1 MNPLTFGERPHTQ
14 RSLHAC
20 RRRSR
25 RWWRRA
31 RPRRRAM
38 RYLVKDIDHFAGF
51 AHAIHTYLGGVALA
65 DFHNMSLLHTPFQS
79 SHGLGFAFEDFLAG
93 DSRQLVAPQAA
104 PVLTVDH
111 HARLFINGVPATVS
125 TTPRTASA
133 AQIAQL
139 HDVPVIVRDM
149 TDNEALQIG
158 IIENVQRSDLNP
170 IEEAEG
176 FQRLIDEF
184 SYTQEVLAKT
194 LGKSRSHIAN
204 TLRLVGATNKV
215 REYLVAGQLSAG
227 HARALLGH
235 PNADRL
241 ASDIVKQGLSVRD
254 VEKLVADKKLSKGGS
269 KSKKPAEK
277 DIDTRALEKSIADN
291 LGLSVAIQHEKD
303 GGHVRV
309 SYKTLE
315 QLDEVARRLM
325 ASS

>member
-1 MNPLTFGERPHTQ
+1 MADKKRGLGRGLSALIGDVDIGLSADAKAPTKEKSKKTSTPSSEESSSQGLRNLGVEKLVPGKFQPRREFDKGALKELANSIREKGILQPILARPNPDGGAKSPYEIVAGER
-14 RSLHAC
+14 
-20 RRRSR
+20 
-25 RWWRRA
+25 RWR
-31 RPRRRAM
+31 
-38 RYLVKDIDHFAGF
+38 
-51 AHAIHTYLGGVALA
+51 
-65 DFHNMSLLHTPFQS
+65 
-79 SHGLGFAFEDFLAG
+79 
-93 DSRQLVAPQAA
+93 
-104 PVLTVDH
+104 
-111 HARLFINGVPATVS
+111 
-125 TTPRTASA
+125 A

-254 VEKLVADKKLSKGGS
+254 VEKLVADKKPSKGGS
-269 KSKKPAEK
+269 KLKKPAEK
-277 DIDTRALEKSIADN
+277 DTDTRALEKSIADN

-315 QLDEVARRLM
+315 QLDEVVRRLM
-325 ASS
+325 ASP

>member
-1 MNPLTFGERPHTQ
+1 MADKKRGLGRGLSALIGDVDVGLSADAKAPTNEKSKKLPTSSSEESYSQGLRNLGVEKLVPGKFQPRREFDKEALKELAYSIREKGILQPILARPNPDGAAKSPYEIVAGER
-14 RSLHAC
+14 
-20 RRRSR
+20 
-25 RWWRRA
+25 RWR
-31 RPRRRAM
+31 
-38 RYLVKDIDHFAGF
+38 
-51 AHAIHTYLGGVALA
+51 
-65 DFHNMSLLHTPFQS
+65 
-79 SHGLGFAFEDFLAG
+79 
-93 DSRQLVAPQAA
+93 
-104 PVLTVDH
+104 
-111 HARLFINGVPATVS
+111 
-125 TTPRTASA
+125 A

-139 HDVPVIVRDM
+139 HDVPVIVRDV

-241 ASDIVKQGLSVRD
+241 ASDIVEQGLSVRD
-254 VEKLVADKKLSKGGS
+254 IERLVAEKKPSKGGS
-269 KSKKPAEK
+269 NLKKPAEK
-277 DIDTRALEKSIADN
+277 DTDTRALEKSISDN

>member
-1 MNPLTFGERPHTQ
+1 MADKKRGLGRGLSALIGDVDIGLSADAKVPTKEKSKKTSTPSSEVSSSQGLRNLGVEKLVPGKFQPRREFDKGALKELANSIREKGILQPILARPNPDGGAKSPYEIVAGERH
-14 RSLHAC
+14 
-20 RRRSR
+20 
-25 RWWRRA
+25 WR
-31 RPRRRAM
+31 
-38 RYLVKDIDHFAGF
+38 
-51 AHAIHTYLGGVALA
+51 
-65 DFHNMSLLHTPFQS
+65 
-79 SHGLGFAFEDFLAG
+79 
-93 DSRQLVAPQAA
+93 
-104 PVLTVDH
+104 
-111 HARLFINGVPATVS
+111 
-125 TTPRTASA
+125 A

-315 QLDEVARRLM
+315 QLDEVVRRLM

>member
-1 MNPLTFGERPHTQ
+1 MADKKRGLGRGLSALIGDVDIGLSADAKAPTKEKSKKTSTPSSEESSSQGLRTLGVEKLVPGKFQPRREFDKGALKELANSIREKGILQPILARPNPDGGTKSPYEIVAGER
-14 RSLHAC
+14 
-20 RRRSR
+20 
-25 RWWRRA
+25 RWR
-31 RPRRRAM
+31 
-38 RYLVKDIDHFAGF
+38 
-51 AHAIHTYLGGVALA
+51 
-65 DFHNMSLLHTPFQS
+65 
-79 SHGLGFAFEDFLAG
+79 
-93 DSRQLVAPQAA
+93 
-104 PVLTVDH
+104 
-111 HARLFINGVPATVS
+111 
-125 TTPRTASA
+125 A

-235 PNADRL
+235 PSADRL

-254 VEKLVADKKLSKGGS
+254 VEKLVADKKPSKGGS

-277 DIDTRALEKSIADN
+277 DTDTRALEKSIADN

-315 QLDEVARRLM
+315 QLDEVVRRLM
-325 ASS
+325 ESS

>member
-1 MNPLTFGERPHTQ
+1 MADKKRGLGRGLSALIGDVDIGLSADSKAPTKEKSKKTSTPSSEESSSQGLRNLGVEKLVPGKFQPRREFDKGALMELANSIREKGILQPILARPNPDGGAKSPYEIVAGER
-14 RSLHAC
+14 
-20 RRRSR
+20 
-25 RWWRRA
+25 RWR
-31 RPRRRAM
+31 
-38 RYLVKDIDHFAGF
+38 
-51 AHAIHTYLGGVALA
+51 
-65 DFHNMSLLHTPFQS
+65 
-79 SHGLGFAFEDFLAG
+79 
-93 DSRQLVAPQAA
+93 
-104 PVLTVDH
+104 
-111 HARLFINGVPATVS
+111 
-125 TTPRTASA
+125 A

-254 VEKLVADKKLSKGGS
+254 VEKLVADKKPSKGGS

-277 DIDTRALEKSIADN
+277 DTDTRALEKSIADN

-315 QLDEVARRLM
+315 QLDEVVRRLM

>member
-1 MNPLTFGERPHTQ
+1 MADKKRGLGRGLSALIGDVDIGLSADAKAPTKDKSKKTSTPSSEESSSPRLSNLGVEKLVPGKFQPRREFDKGALQELANSIREKGILQPILARPNPDGGAKSPYEIVAGER
-14 RSLHAC
+14 
-20 RRRSR
+20 
-25 RWWRRA
+25 RWR
-31 RPRRRAM
+31 
-38 RYLVKDIDHFAGF
+38 
-51 AHAIHTYLGGVALA
+51 
-65 DFHNMSLLHTPFQS
+65 
-79 SHGLGFAFEDFLAG
+79 
-93 DSRQLVAPQAA
+93 
-104 PVLTVDH
+104 
-111 HARLFINGVPATVS
+111 
-125 TTPRTASA
+125 A

-254 VEKLVADKKLSKGGS
+254 VEKLVADKKPSKGGS

-277 DIDTRALEKSIADN
+277 DTDTRALEKSIADN

-315 QLDEVARRLM
+315 QLDEVVRRLM

>member
-1 MNPLTFGERPHTQ
+1 MADKKRGLGRGLSALIGDVDVGLSADAKAHTKDKSKKTSTPSSGESSSQGLRNLGVEKLVPGKFQPRREFDKEALKELANSIREKGILQPILARPNPDGGAKSPYEIVAGER
-14 RSLHAC
+14 
-20 RRRSR
+20 
-25 RWWRRA
+25 RWR
-31 RPRRRAM
+31 
-38 RYLVKDIDHFAGF
+38 
-51 AHAIHTYLGGVALA
+51 
-65 DFHNMSLLHTPFQS
+65 
-79 SHGLGFAFEDFLAG
+79 
-93 DSRQLVAPQAA
+93 
-104 PVLTVDH
+104 
-111 HARLFINGVPATVS
+111 
-125 TTPRTASA
+125 A

-139 HDVPVIVRDM
+139 HDVPVIVRDV

-254 VEKLVADKKLSKGGS
+254 VEKLVADKKPSKGGS

-277 DIDTRALEKSIADN
+277 DTDTRALEKSIADN

-315 QLDEVARRLM
+315 QLDEVVRRLM

>member
-1 MNPLTFGERPHTQ
+1 MADKKRGLGRGLSALIGDVDIGLSADAKAPTKEKSKKTSTPSSEESSSQGLRNLGVEKLVPGKFQPRREFDKGALKELANSIREKGILQPILARPNPDGGAKSPYEIVAGER
-14 RSLHAC
+14 
-20 RRRSR
+20 
-25 RWWRRA
+25 RWR
-31 RPRRRAM
+31 
-38 RYLVKDIDHFAGF
+38 
-51 AHAIHTYLGGVALA
+51 
-65 DFHNMSLLHTPFQS
+65 
-79 SHGLGFAFEDFLAG
+79 
-93 DSRQLVAPQAA
+93 
-104 PVLTVDH
+104 
-111 HARLFINGVPATVS
+111 
-125 TTPRTASA
+125 A

-254 VEKLVADKKLSKGGS
+254 VEKLVADKKPSKGGS
-269 KSKKPAEK
+269 KLKKPAEK
-277 DIDTRALEKSIADN
+277 DTDTRALEKSIADN

-315 QLDEVARRLM
+315 QLDEVVRRLM

>member
-1 MNPLTFGERPHTQ
+1 MADKERGLGRGLSALIGDVDIGLSADAKAPTKDKSKKTSTPSSEESSSQGLRNLGVEKLVPGKFQPRREFDKGALKELANSIREKGILQPILARPNPDGGAKSPYEIVAGER
-14 RSLHAC
+14 
-20 RRRSR
+20 
-25 RWWRRA
+25 RWR
-31 RPRRRAM
+31 
-38 RYLVKDIDHFAGF
+38 
-51 AHAIHTYLGGVALA
+51 
-65 DFHNMSLLHTPFQS
+65 
-79 SHGLGFAFEDFLAG
+79 
-93 DSRQLVAPQAA
+93 
-104 PVLTVDH
+104 
-111 HARLFINGVPATVS
+111 
-125 TTPRTASA
+125 A

-158 IIENVQRSDLNP
+158 IIENIQRSDLNP

-235 PNADRL
+235 PSADRL

-254 VEKLVADKKLSKGGS
+254 VEKLVADKKPSKGGS

-277 DIDTRALEKSIADN
+277 DTDTRALEKSIADN

-315 QLDEVARRLM
+315 QLDEVVRRLM

>member
-1 MNPLTFGERPHTQ
+1 MADKKRGLGRGLSALIGDVDIGLSADAKAPTKEKSKKTSTPSSEESSSQGLRNLGVEKLVPGKFQPRREFDKGALKELANSIREKGILQPILARPNPDGGAKSPYEIVAGER
-14 RSLHAC
+14 
-20 RRRSR
+20 
-25 RWWRRA
+25 RWR
-31 RPRRRAM
+31 
-38 RYLVKDIDHFAGF
+38 
-51 AHAIHTYLGGVALA
+51 
-65 DFHNMSLLHTPFQS
+65 
-79 SHGLGFAFEDFLAG
+79 
-93 DSRQLVAPQAA
+93 
-104 PVLTVDH
+104 
-111 HARLFINGVPATVS
+111 
-125 TTPRTASA
+125 A

-241 ASDIVKQGLSVRD
+241 ASDIVKQGHSVRD
-254 VEKLVADKKLSKGGS
+254 VEKLVADKKPSKGGS

-277 DIDTRALEKSIADN
+277 DTDTRALEKSIADN

-315 QLDEVARRLM
+315 QLDEVVRRLM

>member
-1 MNPLTFGERPHTQ
+1 MADKKRGLGRGLSALIGDVDVGLSADAKAHTKDKSKKTSTPSSEGSSSQGLRNLGVEKLVPGKFQPRREFDKEALKELANSIREKGILQPILARPNPDGGAKSPYEIVAGER
-14 RSLHAC
+14 
-20 RRRSR
+20 
-25 RWWRRA
+25 RWR
-31 RPRRRAM
+31 
-38 RYLVKDIDHFAGF
+38 
-51 AHAIHTYLGGVALA
+51 
-65 DFHNMSLLHTPFQS
+65 
-79 SHGLGFAFEDFLAG
+79 
-93 DSRQLVAPQAA
+93 
-104 PVLTVDH
+104 
-111 HARLFINGVPATVS
+111 
-125 TTPRTASA
+125 A

-254 VEKLVADKKLSKGGS
+254 VEKLVADKKPSKGGS

-277 DIDTRALEKSIADN
+277 DTDTRALEKSIADN

-315 QLDEVARRLM
+315 QLDEVVRRLM

>member
-1 MNPLTFGERPHTQ
+1 MADKKRGLGRGLSELIGDVDIGLSADAKAPTKDKFKKTSTPSSEESSSQGLRNLGVEKLVPGKFQPRREFDKGALKELANSIREKGILQPILARPNPDGGAKSPYEIVAGER
-14 RSLHAC
+14 
-20 RRRSR
+20 
-25 RWWRRA
+25 RWR
-31 RPRRRAM
+31 
-38 RYLVKDIDHFAGF
+38 
-51 AHAIHTYLGGVALA
+51 
-65 DFHNMSLLHTPFQS
+65 
-79 SHGLGFAFEDFLAG
+79 
-93 DSRQLVAPQAA
+93 
-104 PVLTVDH
+104 
-111 HARLFINGVPATVS
+111 
-125 TTPRTASA
+125 A

-241 ASDIVKQGLSVRD
+241 ASDIVKQGLSVRN
-254 VEKLVADKKLSKGGS
+254 VEKLVADKKPSKGGS

-277 DIDTRALEKSIADN
+277 DTDTRALEKSIADN

-315 QLDEVARRLM
+315 QLDEVVRRLM

>member
-1 MNPLTFGERPHTQ
+1 MADKKRGLGRGLSALIGDVDIGLSADAKAPTKEKSKKTSTPSSEESSSQGLRNLGVEKLVPGKFQPRREFDKGALEELANSIREKGILQPILARPNPDGGAKSPYEIVAGER
-14 RSLHAC
+14 
-20 RRRSR
+20 
-25 RWWRRA
+25 RWR
-31 RPRRRAM
+31 
-38 RYLVKDIDHFAGF
+38 
-51 AHAIHTYLGGVALA
+51 
-65 DFHNMSLLHTPFQS
+65 
-79 SHGLGFAFEDFLAG
+79 
-93 DSRQLVAPQAA
+93 
-104 PVLTVDH
+104 
-111 HARLFINGVPATVS
+111 
-125 TTPRTASA
+125 A

-254 VEKLVADKKLSKGGS
+254 VEKLVADKKPSKGGS

-277 DIDTRALEKSIADN
+277 DTDTRALEKSIADN

-315 QLDEVARRLM
+315 QLDEVVRRLM

>member
-1 MNPLTFGERPHTQ
+1 MADKKRGLGRGLSALIGDVDVGLSADAKAHTKDKSKKTSTPSSEESSSQGLRNLGVEKLVPGKFQPRREFDKEALKELANSIREKGILQPILARPNPDGGAKSPYEIVAGER
-14 RSLHAC
+14 
-20 RRRSR
+20 
-25 RWWRRA
+25 RWR
-31 RPRRRAM
+31 
-38 RYLVKDIDHFAGF
+38 
-51 AHAIHTYLGGVALA
+51 
-65 DFHNMSLLHTPFQS
+65 
-79 SHGLGFAFEDFLAG
+79 
-93 DSRQLVAPQAA
+93 
-104 PVLTVDH
+104 
-111 HARLFINGVPATVS
+111 
-125 TTPRTASA
+125 A

-215 REYLVAGQLSAG
+215 REYLLAGQLSAG

-254 VEKLVADKKLSKGGS
+254 VEKLVADKKPSKGGS

-277 DIDTRALEKSIADN
+277 DTDTRALEKSIADN

-315 QLDEVARRLM
+315 QLDEVVRRLM

>member
-1 MNPLTFGERPHTQ
+1 MADKKRGLGRGLSALIGDVDIGLSADAKAPTKEKSKKTSTPASEESSSQGLRNLGVEKLVPGKFQPRREFDKGALTELANSIREKGILQPILARPNPDGGAKSPYEIVAGER
-14 RSLHAC
+14 
-20 RRRSR
+20 
-25 RWWRRA
+25 RWR
-31 RPRRRAM
+31 
-38 RYLVKDIDHFAGF
+38 
-51 AHAIHTYLGGVALA
+51 
-65 DFHNMSLLHTPFQS
+65 
-79 SHGLGFAFEDFLAG
+79 
-93 DSRQLVAPQAA
+93 
-104 PVLTVDH
+104 
-111 HARLFINGVPATVS
+111 
-125 TTPRTASA
+125 A

-254 VEKLVADKKLSKGGS
+254 VEKLVADKKPSKGGS

-277 DIDTRALEKSIADN
+277 DTDTRALEKSIADN

-315 QLDEVARRLM
+315 QLDEVVRRLM

>member
-1 MNPLTFGERPHTQ
+1 MADKKRGLGRGLSALIGDVDVGLSADAKAHTKDKSKKTSTPSSGESSSQGLRNLGVEKLVPGKFQPRREFDKEALKELANSIREKGILQPILARPNPDGGAKSPYEIVAGER
-14 RSLHAC
+14 
-20 RRRSR
+20 
-25 RWWRRA
+25 RWR
-31 RPRRRAM
+31 
-38 RYLVKDIDHFAGF
+38 
-51 AHAIHTYLGGVALA
+51 
-65 DFHNMSLLHTPFQS
+65 
-79 SHGLGFAFEDFLAG
+79 
-93 DSRQLVAPQAA
+93 
-104 PVLTVDH
+104 
-111 HARLFINGVPATVS
+111 
-125 TTPRTASA
+125 A

-254 VEKLVADKKLSKGGS
+254 AEKLVADKKPSKGGS

-277 DIDTRALEKSIADN
+277 DTDTRALEKSIADN

-315 QLDEVARRLM
+315 QLDEVVRRLM

>member
-1 MNPLTFGERPHTQ
+1 MADKKRGLGRGLSALIGDVDIGLSADAKAPTKEKSKKTSTPSSEESSSQGLRNLGVEKLVPGKFQPRREFDKGALKELANSIREKGILQPILARPNPDGGAKSPYEIVAGER
-14 RSLHAC
+14 
-20 RRRSR
+20 
-25 RWWRRA
+25 RWR
-31 RPRRRAM
+31 
-38 RYLVKDIDHFAGF
+38 
-51 AHAIHTYLGGVALA
+51 
-65 DFHNMSLLHTPFQS
+65 
-79 SHGLGFAFEDFLAG
+79 
-93 DSRQLVAPQAA
+93 
-104 PVLTVDH
+104 
-111 HARLFINGVPATVS
+111 
-125 TTPRTASA
+125 A

-215 REYLVAGQLSAG
+215 REYLIAGQLSAG

-254 VEKLVADKKLSKGGS
+254 VEKLVADKKPSKGGS

-277 DIDTRALEKSIADN
+277 DTDTRALEKSIADN

-315 QLDEVARRLM
+315 QLDEVVRRLM

>member
-1 MNPLTFGERPHTQ
+1 MADKKRGLGRGLSALIGDVDIGLSADAKAPTKEKSKKTSTPSSEESSSQGLRNLGVEKLVPGKFQPRREFDKGALKELANSIREKGILQPILARPNPDGGAKSPYEIVAGER
-14 RSLHAC
+14 
-20 RRRSR
+20 
-25 RWWRRA
+25 RWR
-31 RPRRRAM
+31 
-38 RYLVKDIDHFAGF
+38 
-51 AHAIHTYLGGVALA
+51 
-65 DFHNMSLLHTPFQS
+65 
-79 SHGLGFAFEDFLAG
+79 
-93 DSRQLVAPQAA
+93 
-104 PVLTVDH
+104 
-111 HARLFINGVPATVS
+111 
-125 TTPRTASA
+125 A

-241 ASDIVKQGLSVRD
+241 ASDIVKQGLSVRN
-254 VEKLVADKKLSKGGS
+254 VEKLVADKKPSKGGS
-269 KSKKPAEK
+269 KSKKSAEK
-277 DIDTRALEKSIADN
+277 DTDTRALEKSIADN

-315 QLDEVARRLM
+315 QLDEVVRRLM

>member
-1 MNPLTFGERPHTQ
+1 MADKKRGLGRGLSELIGDVDIGLSADAKAPTKDKSKKTPTPSSEESSSQGLRNLGVEKLVPGKFQPRREFDKGALKELANSIREKGILQPILARPNPDGGAKSPYEIVAGER
-14 RSLHAC
+14 
-20 RRRSR
+20 
-25 RWWRRA
+25 RWR
-31 RPRRRAM
+31 
-38 RYLVKDIDHFAGF
+38 
-51 AHAIHTYLGGVALA
+51 
-65 DFHNMSLLHTPFQS
+65 
-79 SHGLGFAFEDFLAG
+79 
-93 DSRQLVAPQAA
+93 
-104 PVLTVDH
+104 
-111 HARLFINGVPATVS
+111 
-125 TTPRTASA
+125 A

-241 ASDIVKQGLSVRD
+241 ASDIVKQGLSVRN
-254 VEKLVADKKLSKGGS
+254 VEKLVADKKPSKGGS

-277 DIDTRALEKSIADN
+277 DTDTRALEKSIADN
-291 LGLSVAIQHEKD
+291 LGLSVEIQHEKD

-315 QLDEVARRLM
+315 QLDEVVRRLM

>member
-1 MNPLTFGERPHTQ
+1 MADKKRGLGRGLSALIGDVDVGLSADAKAHTKDKSKKTSNPSSEESSSQGLRNLGVEKLVPGKFQPRREFDKEALKELANSIREKGILQPILARPNPDGGAKSPYEIVAGER
-14 RSLHAC
+14 
-20 RRRSR
+20 
-25 RWWRRA
+25 RWR
-31 RPRRRAM
+31 
-38 RYLVKDIDHFAGF
+38 
-51 AHAIHTYLGGVALA
+51 
-65 DFHNMSLLHTPFQS
+65 
-79 SHGLGFAFEDFLAG
+79 
-93 DSRQLVAPQAA
+93 
-104 PVLTVDH
+104 
-111 HARLFINGVPATVS
+111 
-125 TTPRTASA
+125 A

-254 VEKLVADKKLSKGGS
+254 VEKLVADKKPSKGGS

-277 DIDTRALEKSIADN
+277 DTDTRALEKSIADN

-315 QLDEVARRLM
+315 QLDEVVRRLM

>member
-1 MNPLTFGERPHTQ
+1 MADKKRGLGRGLSALIGDVDIGLSADAKAPTKEKSKKTSTPSSEESSSQGLRNLGVEKLVPGKFQPRREFDKVALKELANSIREKGILQPILARPNPDGGAKSPYEIVAGER
-14 RSLHAC
+14 
-20 RRRSR
+20 
-25 RWWRRA
+25 RWR
-31 RPRRRAM
+31 
-38 RYLVKDIDHFAGF
+38 
-51 AHAIHTYLGGVALA
+51 
-65 DFHNMSLLHTPFQS
+65 
-79 SHGLGFAFEDFLAG
+79 
-93 DSRQLVAPQAA
+93 
-104 PVLTVDH
+104 
-111 HARLFINGVPATVS
+111 
-125 TTPRTASA
+125 A

-254 VEKLVADKKLSKGGS
+254 VEKLVADKKPSKGGS

-277 DIDTRALEKSIADN
+277 DTDTRALEKSIADN

-315 QLDEVARRLM
+315 QLDEVVRRLM

>member
-1 MNPLTFGERPHTQ
+1 MADKKRGLGRGLSALIGDVDIGLSADAKAPTKEKSKKTSTPSSEESSSQGLRNLGVEKLVPGKFQPRREFDKGALKELANSIREKGILQPILARPNPDGGAKSPYEIVAGER
-14 RSLHAC
+14 
-20 RRRSR
+20 
-25 RWWRRA
+25 RWR
-31 RPRRRAM
+31 
-38 RYLVKDIDHFAGF
+38 
-51 AHAIHTYLGGVALA
+51 
-65 DFHNMSLLHTPFQS
+65 
-79 SHGLGFAFEDFLAG
+79 
-93 DSRQLVAPQAA
+93 
-104 PVLTVDH
+104 
-111 HARLFINGVPATVS
+111 
-125 TTPRTASA
+125 A

-235 PNADRL
+235 PSADRL

-254 VEKLVADKKLSKGGS
+254 VEKLVADKKPSKGGS

-277 DIDTRALEKSIADN
+277 DTDTRALEKSIADN

-315 QLDEVARRLM
+315 QLDEVVRRLM

>member
-1 MNPLTFGERPHTQ
+1 MADKKRGLGRGLSALIGDVDIGQSLDAKAPTKEKSKKTSIPSSEESSSQGLRNLGVEKLVPGKFQPRREFDKGALKELANSIREKGILQPILARPNPDGGAKSPYEIVAGER
-14 RSLHAC
+14 
-20 RRRSR
+20 
-25 RWWRRA
+25 RWR
-31 RPRRRAM
+31 
-38 RYLVKDIDHFAGF
+38 
-51 AHAIHTYLGGVALA
+51 
-65 DFHNMSLLHTPFQS
+65 
-79 SHGLGFAFEDFLAG
+79 
-93 DSRQLVAPQAA
+93 
-104 PVLTVDH
+104 
-111 HARLFINGVPATVS
+111 
-125 TTPRTASA
+125 A

-254 VEKLVADKKLSKGGS
+254 VEKLVADKKPSKGGS

-277 DIDTRALEKSIADN
+277 DTDTRALEKSIADN

-315 QLDEVARRLM
+315 QLDEVVRRLM

>member
-1 MNPLTFGERPHTQ
+1 MADKKRGLGRGLSALIGDVDIGLSADVKAPTKDKSKKTSTPSSEESSSQGLRNLGVEKLVPGKFQPRREFDKGALKELANSIREKGILQPILARPNPDGGAKSPYEIVAGER
-14 RSLHAC
+14 
-20 RRRSR
+20 
-25 RWWRRA
+25 RWR
-31 RPRRRAM
+31 
-38 RYLVKDIDHFAGF
+38 
-51 AHAIHTYLGGVALA
+51 
-65 DFHNMSLLHTPFQS
+65 
-79 SHGLGFAFEDFLAG
+79 
-93 DSRQLVAPQAA
+93 
-104 PVLTVDH
+104 
-111 HARLFINGVPATVS
+111 
-125 TTPRTASA
+125 A

-254 VEKLVADKKLSKGGS
+254 VEKLVADKKPSKGGS

-277 DIDTRALEKSIADN
+277 DTDTRALEKSIADN
-291 LGLSVAIQHEKD
+291 LGLSVAIQHDKD

-315 QLDEVARRLM
+315 QLDEVVRRLM

>member
-1 MNPLTFGERPHTQ
+1 MADKKRGLGRGLSALIGDADIGLSADAKAPTKDKSKKTSTPSSEESSSQGLRNLGVEKLVPGKFQPRREFDKGALKELANSIREKGILQPILARPNPDGGAKSPYEIVAGER
-14 RSLHAC
+14 
-20 RRRSR
+20 
-25 RWWRRA
+25 RWR
-31 RPRRRAM
+31 
-38 RYLVKDIDHFAGF
+38 
-51 AHAIHTYLGGVALA
+51 
-65 DFHNMSLLHTPFQS
+65 
-79 SHGLGFAFEDFLAG
+79 
-93 DSRQLVAPQAA
+93 
-104 PVLTVDH
+104 
-111 HARLFINGVPATVS
+111 
-125 TTPRTASA
+125 A

-254 VEKLVADKKLSKGGS
+254 VEKLVADKKPSKGGS

-277 DIDTRALEKSIADN
+277 DTDTRALEKSIADN

-315 QLDEVARRLM
+315 QLDEVVRRLM

>member
-1 MNPLTFGERPHTQ
+1 MADKKRGLGRGLSALIGDVDIGLSADSKAPTKEKSKKTSTPSSEASSSQGLRNLGVEKLVPGKFQPRREFDKGALTELANSIREKGILQPILARPNPDGGAKSPYEIVAGER
-14 RSLHAC
+14 
-20 RRRSR
+20 
-25 RWWRRA
+25 RWR
-31 RPRRRAM
+31 
-38 RYLVKDIDHFAGF
+38 
-51 AHAIHTYLGGVALA
+51 
-65 DFHNMSLLHTPFQS
+65 
-79 SHGLGFAFEDFLAG
+79 
-93 DSRQLVAPQAA
+93 
-104 PVLTVDH
+104 
-111 HARLFINGVPATVS
+111 
-125 TTPRTASA
+125 A

-254 VEKLVADKKLSKGGS
+254 VEKLVADKKPSKGGS
-269 KSKKPAEK
+269 KSKKPVEK
-277 DIDTRALEKSIADN
+277 DTDTRALEKSIADN

-315 QLDEVARRLM
+315 QLDEVVRRLM

>member
-1 MNPLTFGERPHTQ
+1 MADKKRGLGRGLSALIGDVDIGLSADSKAPSKDKSKKTSTPSSEESSSQGLRNLGVEKLVPGKFQPRREFDKGALKELANSIREKGILQPILARPNPDGGAKSPYEIVAGER
-14 RSLHAC
+14 
-20 RRRSR
+20 
-25 RWWRRA
+25 RWR
-31 RPRRRAM
+31 
-38 RYLVKDIDHFAGF
+38 
-51 AHAIHTYLGGVALA
+51 
-65 DFHNMSLLHTPFQS
+65 
-79 SHGLGFAFEDFLAG
+79 
-93 DSRQLVAPQAA
+93 
-104 PVLTVDH
+104 
-111 HARLFINGVPATVS
+111 
-125 TTPRTASA
+125 A

-241 ASDIVKQGLSVRD
+241 ASDIVKKGLSVRD
-254 VEKLVADKKLSKGGS
+254 VEKLVADKKPSKGGF

-277 DIDTRALEKSIADN
+277 DTDTRALEKSIADN

-315 QLDEVARRLM
+315 QLDEVVRRLM

>member
-1 MNPLTFGERPHTQ
+1 MADKKRGLGRGLSALIGDVDVGLSADAKAHTKDKSKKTSTPSSGESSSQGLRNLGVEKLVPGKFQPRREFDKEALKELANSIREKGILQPILARPNPDGGAKSPYEIVAGER
-14 RSLHAC
+14 
-20 RRRSR
+20 
-25 RWWRRA
+25 RWR
-31 RPRRRAM
+31 
-38 RYLVKDIDHFAGF
+38 
-51 AHAIHTYLGGVALA
+51 
-65 DFHNMSLLHTPFQS
+65 
-79 SHGLGFAFEDFLAG
+79 
-93 DSRQLVAPQAA
+93 
-104 PVLTVDH
+104 
-111 HARLFINGVPATVS
+111 
-125 TTPRTASA
+125 A

-254 VEKLVADKKLSKGGS
+254 VEKLVADKKPSKGGS

-277 DIDTRALEKSIADN
+277 DTDTRALEKSVTDN

-315 QLDEVARRLM
+315 QLDEVVRRLM

>member
-1 MNPLTFGERPHTQ
+1 MADKKRGLGRGLSALIGDVDVGLSADAKAHTKDKSKKTSTPSSGESSSQGLRNLGVEKLVPGKFQPRREFDKESLKELANSIREKGILQPILARPNPDGGAKSPYEIVAGER
-14 RSLHAC
+14 
-20 RRRSR
+20 
-25 RWWRRA
+25 RWR
-31 RPRRRAM
+31 
-38 RYLVKDIDHFAGF
+38 
-51 AHAIHTYLGGVALA
+51 
-65 DFHNMSLLHTPFQS
+65 
-79 SHGLGFAFEDFLAG
+79 
-93 DSRQLVAPQAA
+93 
-104 PVLTVDH
+104 
-111 HARLFINGVPATVS
+111 
-125 TTPRTASA
+125 A

-139 HDVPVIVRDM
+139 HDVPVIVRDV

-254 VEKLVADKKLSKGGS
+254 VEKLVADKKPSKGGS

-277 DIDTRALEKSIADN
+277 DTDTRALEKSIADN

-315 QLDEVARRLM
+315 QLDEVVRRLM

>member
-1 MNPLTFGERPHTQ
+1 MADKKRGLGRGLSALIGDVDIGLSADSKAPTKEKSKKTSTPSSEESSSQGLRNLGVEKLVPGKFQPRREFDKGALKELANSIREKGILQPILARPNPDGGAKSPYEIVAGER
-14 RSLHAC
+14 
-20 RRRSR
+20 
-25 RWWRRA
+25 RWR
-31 RPRRRAM
+31 
-38 RYLVKDIDHFAGF
+38 
-51 AHAIHTYLGGVALA
+51 
-65 DFHNMSLLHTPFQS
+65 
-79 SHGLGFAFEDFLAG
+79 
-93 DSRQLVAPQAA
+93 
-104 PVLTVDH
+104 
-111 HARLFINGVPATVS
+111 
-125 TTPRTASA
+125 A

-254 VEKLVADKKLSKGGS
+254 VERLVADKKPSKGGS

-277 DIDTRALEKSIADN
+277 DTDTRALEKSIADN

-315 QLDEVARRLM
+315 QLDEVVRRLM

>member
-1 MNPLTFGERPHTQ
+1 MADKKRGLGRGLSALIGDVDIGLSADAKAPTKEKSKKTSTPSSEESSSQGLRNLGVEKLVPGKFQPRREFDKEALKELANSIREKGILQPILARPNPDGGAKSPYEIVAGER
-14 RSLHAC
+14 
-20 RRRSR
+20 
-25 RWWRRA
+25 RWR
-31 RPRRRAM
+31 
-38 RYLVKDIDHFAGF
+38 
-51 AHAIHTYLGGVALA
+51 
-65 DFHNMSLLHTPFQS
+65 
-79 SHGLGFAFEDFLAG
+79 
-93 DSRQLVAPQAA
+93 
-104 PVLTVDH
+104 
-111 HARLFINGVPATVS
+111 
-125 TTPRTASA
+125 A

-241 ASDIVKQGLSVRD
+241 ASDIVKQGLSVRN
-254 VEKLVADKKLSKGGS
+254 VEKLVADIKPSKGGS

-277 DIDTRALEKSIADN
+277 DTDTRALEKSIADN

-315 QLDEVARRLM
+315 QLDEVVRRLM

>member
-1 MNPLTFGERPHTQ
+1 MADKKRGLGRGLSALIGDVDVGLSADAKAHTKDKSKKTSTPSSEESSSQGLRNLGVEKLVPGKFQPRREFDKEALKELANSIREKGILQPILARPNPDGGAKSPYEIVAGER
-14 RSLHAC
+14 
-20 RRRSR
+20 
-25 RWWRRA
+25 RWR
-31 RPRRRAM
+31 
-38 RYLVKDIDHFAGF
+38 
-51 AHAIHTYLGGVALA
+51 
-65 DFHNMSLLHTPFQS
+65 
-79 SHGLGFAFEDFLAG
+79 
-93 DSRQLVAPQAA
+93 
-104 PVLTVDH
+104 
-111 HARLFINGVPATVS
+111 
-125 TTPRTASA
+125 A

-254 VEKLVADKKLSKGGS
+254 VEKLVADKKPSKGGS
-269 KSKKPAEK
+269 KSNKPAEK
-277 DIDTRALEKSIADN
+277 DTDTRALEKSIADN

-315 QLDEVARRLM
+315 QLDEVVRRLM

>member
-1 MNPLTFGERPHTQ
+1 MADKKRGLGRGLSALIGDVDIGLSADAKVPTKEKSKKTSTPSSEVSSSQGLRNLGVEKLVPGKFQPRREFDKGALKELANSIREKGILQPILARPNPDGGAKSPYEIVAGER
-14 RSLHAC
+14 
-20 RRRSR
+20 
-25 RWWRRA
+25 RWR
-31 RPRRRAM
+31 
-38 RYLVKDIDHFAGF
+38 
-51 AHAIHTYLGGVALA
+51 
-65 DFHNMSLLHTPFQS
+65 
-79 SHGLGFAFEDFLAG
+79 
-93 DSRQLVAPQAA
+93 
-104 PVLTVDH
+104 
-111 HARLFINGVPATVS
+111 
-125 TTPRTASA
+125 A

>member
-1 MNPLTFGERPHTQ
+1 MADKRRGLGRGLSALIGDGDIGLSADAKAPTKDKSKKTSTPSSEESSSQGLRNLGVEKLVPGKFQPRREFDKGALKELANSIREKGILQPILARPNPVGGAKSPYEIVAGER
-14 RSLHAC
+14 
-20 RRRSR
+20 
-25 RWWRRA
+25 RWR
-31 RPRRRAM
+31 
-38 RYLVKDIDHFAGF
+38 
-51 AHAIHTYLGGVALA
+51 
-65 DFHNMSLLHTPFQS
+65 
-79 SHGLGFAFEDFLAG
+79 
-93 DSRQLVAPQAA
+93 
-104 PVLTVDH
+104 
-111 HARLFINGVPATVS
+111 
-125 TTPRTASA
+125 A

-254 VEKLVADKKLSKGGS
+254 VEKLVADKKPSKGGS

-277 DIDTRALEKSIADN
+277 DTDTRALEKSIADN

-315 QLDEVARRLM
+315 QLDEVVRRLM